1 MKIKIISKKVELTD
15 SIREKIEN
23 TFFNLE
29 RYISNDTDIHVKLDF
44 VKRNQKIE
52 VTIFTQNGTIIRAE
66 DSRDDL
72 YTAIDTVYNKLY
84 KQIRKL
90 KTQLINKNKSNESIR
105 FNNVDEYEDLDLEN
119 EYKIKRVKKFDM
131 DKPITVEDAIMQM
144 NLLEHNFFVFRNSE
158 SEDINIVYKRHD
170 GYGLIEQ
177 I

>member
-105 FNNVDEYEDLDLEN
+105 FNNIDEYEDLDLEN